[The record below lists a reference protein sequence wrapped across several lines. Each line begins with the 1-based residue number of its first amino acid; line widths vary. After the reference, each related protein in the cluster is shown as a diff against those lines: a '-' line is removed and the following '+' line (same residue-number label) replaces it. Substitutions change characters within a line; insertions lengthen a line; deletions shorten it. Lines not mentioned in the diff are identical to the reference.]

1 MKMNKNDFAIITGAS
16 TGIGRTIAIKLAN
29 KGYFVGL
36 VGRNREELNSTME
49 MIGEIKGKG
58 EIFICDLS
66 QTDSINTLI
75 LTITK
80 SFGKVDVLVNVA
92 GIWHG
97 NDKAYAGVNYEKF
110 SQQVII
116 DTLHVGLLAPMLLVN
131 KLIRFMPKKSKI
143 INISGTFESGAKG
156 WLPYFV
162 SKKGIEDFTIGLAE
176 ELKER
181 NIQVNAISPSDVA
194 TEAYKKFFPQYIKD
208 AIDPNEIAKF
218 VVSLLSDRSHEITG
232 KVFVLKKDKVPYEGY
247 HT

>member
-1 MKMNKNDFAIITGAS
+1 MNKNDFAIITGAS